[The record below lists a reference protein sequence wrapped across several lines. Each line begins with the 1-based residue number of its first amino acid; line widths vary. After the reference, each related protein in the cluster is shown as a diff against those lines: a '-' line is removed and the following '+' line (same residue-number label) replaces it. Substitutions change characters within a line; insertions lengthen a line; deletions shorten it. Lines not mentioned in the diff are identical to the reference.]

1 MIRQPF
7 KARTAEELIALLS
20 AVATAILAVIIIMLL
35 YFGREIIIPIA
46 LAILLSFVLAPLVGA
61 LQRVRVPRGLAVVG
75 VVLIA
80 FAFIFAMGSL
90 LATQLAQL
98 AGDLPRYQSTISEK
112 IQSFRETTAGRG
124 TLERASGM
132 LKDLSKE
139 LDKPKEAMTA
149 LEAGSS
155 PKAVPPKPVPVEV
168 RQPDPGALESLQSL
182 ISPLLHPLATTGII
196 VIFVIFILIQRED
209 LRNRLI
215 RLAGSHDLQRTTAA
229 LDDAAIRLSR
239 LFLIQLLLNGSFGII
254 IGTGLWLI
262 GVPSA
267 ILWGILAAVLRF
279 VPYIGAVIA
288 AAFPLALAVA
298 VDPTWTMLLWTV
310 ALFLV
315 VEPIVGHVIE
325 PLVYGQSTGLSPVA
339 VVASATF
346 WTALWGPIGLVLA
359 TPLTVCL
366 VVLGR
371 HVERLE
377 FLDVMFGDRPAL
389 SPPEIFYQRML
400 AGDPTEA
407 SEKAE
412 EFLKERSLSSYYD
425 EVALKGLR
433 LAQADVERGA
443 LDPERL
449 IKIRDAV
456 REFAGNI
463 SEHDDR
469 LPPKINPTTDV
480 EATSAVETVAED
492 APYENLPVLRKE
504 DLPPEWQGE
513 HPVLCVAGRSL
524 VDEAAAIML
533 GQLSTAHGL
542 SARVEGAE
550 ALSTANIF
558 RLETRGVAIVCL
570 VYMDATSPAHMRYSV
585 RRLRRKLPKATIIL
599 GCWMK
604 DMEPA
609 ALESLR
615 EGAKADLAASS
626 LGGAI
631 KLCIR
636 VDRFRRYFDNTFRDR
651 SLGTNAKTAALSEP
665 AALRRGRFVLATRK
679 SRQGFPRRPAVAL
692 RLPGGLLRR
701 AVLERNRAYL
711 AMGRTALR
719 GRPVRCRC
727 VGPTIPDG
735 VASVTSGDADQAS
748 VAVL

>member
-7 KARTAEELIALLS
+7 KARTSEELIALLS
-20 AVATAILAVIIIMLL
+20 AVATAILAVIIIMML

-46 LAILLSFVLAPLVGA
+46 LAILLSFVLAPLVGV

-75 VVLIA
+75 VVIFA
-80 FAFIFAMGSL
+80 FAAIFAMGSL
-90 LATQLAQL
+90 LASQLTQL

-112 IQSFRETTAGRG
+112 IQSFRDTTAGRG

-132 LKDLSKE
+132 LKDLRKQ
-139 LDKPKEAMTA
+139 LDKPKDAASA
-149 LEAGSS
+149 LGAGAILS
-155 PKAVPPKPVPVEV
+155 PKAPAPLAPVPVEV
-168 RQPDPGALESLQSL
+168 RQPEPGALESLQSL

-196 VIFVIFILIQRED
+196 IIFVIFILLQRED

-215 RLAGSHDLQRTTAA
+215 RLAGSNDLQRTTAA
-229 LDDAAIRLSR
+229 LDDAAGRLSR
-239 LFLIQLLLNGSFGII
+239 LFLIQLLLNGTFGVV

-279 VPYIGAVIA
+279 VPYIGAAIA

-298 VDPTWTMLLWTV
+298 VDPSWSMLLWTL

-315 VEPIVGHVIE
+315 VEPIIGHVIE
-325 PLVYGQSTGLSPVA
+325 PMVYGHSTGLSPVA

-407 SEKAE
+407 AEKAE

-425 EVALKGLR
+425 EVALKGLQ
-433 LAQADVERGA
+433 LAQVDAERGA
-443 LDPERL
+443 LNHERL
-449 IKIRDAV
+449 TKIRDAV
-456 REFAGNI
+456 SEFANDL
-463 SEHDDR
+463 SDQDDR
-469 LPPKINPTTDV
+469 PPPKVNSTTDA
-480 EATSAVETVAED
+480 EATSAVESVAED
-492 APYENLPVLRKE
+492 APYENLPILSKE

-524 VDEAAAIML
+524 IDEAAAIML

-542 SARVEGAE
+542 VARVEGAA
-550 ALSTANIF
+550 ALSTTNVF
-558 RLETRGVAIVCL
+558 RLETAGVAIVCL
-570 VYMDATSPAHMRYSV
+570 VYMDSSGSAHMRYSV

-604 DMEPA
+604 DINPA
-609 ALESLR
+609 ALEQLR
-615 EGAKADLAASS
+615 DGAKADLAAAS
-626 LGGAI
+626 LGEAI
-631 KLCIR
+631 KLCIEATGIESH
-636 VDRFRRYFDNTFRDR
+636 DQAPKQDKFSAT
-651 SLGTNAKTAALSEP
+651 TAA
-665 AALRRGRFVLATRK
+665 
-679 SRQGFPRRPAVAL
+679 
-692 RLPGGLLRR
+692 
-701 AVLERNRAYL
+701 
-711 AMGRTALR
+711 
-719 GRPVRCRC
+719 
-727 VGPTIPDG
+727 
-735 VASVTSGDADQAS
+735 
-748 VAVL
+748 

>member
-1 MIRQPF
+1 MVRQPF
-7 KARTAEELIALLS
+7 KARTPEEMIALLS
-20 AVATAILAVIIIMLL
+20 AVATAILAAIVIMVL

-46 LAILLSFVLAPLVGA
+46 LAILLSFVLAPLVGL
-61 LQRVRVPRGLAVVG
+61 LQRLRIPRGLAVVS
-75 VVLIA
+75 VVTIA
-80 FAFIFAMGSL
+80 FALIFAMGSL
-90 LATQLAQL
+90 LASQLTQL

-139 LDKPKEAMTA
+139 LDKPAATA
-149 LEAGSS
+149 PEGSLS
-155 PKAVPPKPVPVEV
+155 PRAAAPLKPVPVEV

-196 VIFVIFILIQRED
+196 VIFVIFILLQRED

-229 LDDAAIRLSR
+229 LDDAASRLSR
-239 LFLIQLLLNGSFGII
+239 LFLIQLLLNGSFGVV
-254 IGTGLWLI
+254 IGLGLWLI

-279 VPYIGAVIA
+279 VPYIGAAIA
-288 AAFPLALAVA
+288 AAFPLALSLA

-310 ALFLV
+310 ALFVV
-315 VEPIVGHVIE
+315 VEPVVGHVIE
-325 PLVYGQSTGLSPVA
+325 PMVYGHSTGLSPVA

-425 EVALKGLR
+425 EVALKGLQ
-433 LAQADVERGA
+433 LAHIDAERGA

-449 IKIRDAV
+449 AKIRDAV
-456 REFAGNI
+456 SEFANNI
-463 SEHDDR
+463 SEQEDR
-469 LPPKINPTTDV
+469 LLPKAKLTTDA

-492 APYENLPVLRKE
+492 APYENLPVLGKE
-504 DLPPEWQGE
+504 DLPPGWQGE

-524 VDEAAAIML
+524 LDEAAAIML

-542 SARVEGAE
+542 AARVEAAD

-558 RLETRGVAIVCL
+558 RLETAGVAIVCL
-570 VYMDATSPAHMRYSV
+570 VYMDAASPSHMRYSV
-585 RRLRRKLPKATIIL
+585 RRLRRKLPEATIIL
-599 GCWMK
+599 GCWLK

-609 ALESLR
+609 ALEVLR
-615 EGAKADLAASS
+615 EGAKADLAAAS
-626 LGGAI
+626 LGEAI
-631 KLCIR
+631 KLCIEATG
-636 VDRFRRYFDNTFRDR
+636 VEHQPD
-651 SLGTNAKTAALSEP
+651 TNEKEKPSKVTAA
-665 AALRRGRFVLATRK
+665 
-679 SRQGFPRRPAVAL
+679 
-692 RLPGGLLRR
+692 
-701 AVLERNRAYL
+701 
-711 AMGRTALR
+711 
-719 GRPVRCRC
+719 
-727 VGPTIPDG
+727 
-735 VASVTSGDADQAS
+735 
-748 VAVL
+748 

>member
-1 MIRQPF
+1 M
-7 KARTAEELIALLS
+7 
-20 AVATAILAVIIIMLL
+20 VL

-46 LAILLSFVLAPLVGA
+46 LAILLSFVLAPLVGL
-61 LQRVRVPRGLAVVG
+61 LQRLRIPRGLAVVS
-75 VVLIA
+75 VVTIA
-80 FAFIFAMGSL
+80 FALIFAMGSL
-90 LATQLAQL
+90 LASQLTQL

-139 LDKPKEAMTA
+139 LDKPKEAATA
-149 LEAGSS
+149 QEGTLS
-155 PKAVPPKPVPVEV
+155 PRAATPLKPVPVEV

-196 VIFVIFILIQRED
+196 VIFVIFILLQRED

-229 LDDAAIRLSR
+229 LDDAASRLSR
-239 LFLIQLLLNGSFGII
+239 LFLIQLLLNGSFGVI
-254 IGTGLWLI
+254 IGLGLWLI

-279 VPYIGAVIA
+279 VPYIGAAIA
-288 AAFPLALAVA
+288 AAFPLALALA
-298 VDPTWTMLLWTV
+298 ADPTWTV
-310 ALFLV
+310 ALFVV
-315 VEPIVGHVIE
+315 VEPVVGHVIE
-325 PLVYGQSTGLSPVA
+325 PMVYGHSTGLSPVA

-425 EVALKGLR
+425 EVALKGLQ
-433 LAQADVERGA
+433 LAHFDAERGA

-449 IKIRDAV
+449 AKIRDAV
-456 REFAGNI
+456 SEFANNI
-463 SEHDDR
+463 SEQEDR
-469 LPPKINPTTDV
+469 PLPKAKLTTDA
-480 EATSAVETVAED
+480 EASSAVETVAED
-492 APYENLPVLRKE
+492 APYENLPVLKKE
-504 DLPPEWQGE
+504 DLPSEWQGE
-513 HPVLCVAGRSL
+513 HTVLCVAGRSL
-524 VDEAAAIML
+524 LDEAAAIML

-542 SARVEGAE
+542 AARVEAAD

-558 RLETRGVAIVCL
+558 RLETAGVAIVCL
-570 VYMDATSPAHMRYSV
+570 VYMDAASPSHMRYSV
-585 RRLRRKLPKATIIL
+585 RRLRRKLPEATIIL
-599 GCWMK
+599 GCWLK

-615 EGAKADLAASS
+615 EGAKADLAAAS
-626 LGGAI
+626 LGEAI
-631 KLCIR
+631 KLCIEATGLEPHPNLNEKDQPSK
-636 VDRFRRYFDNTFRDR
+636 V
-651 SLGTNAKTAALSEP
+651 TAA
-665 AALRRGRFVLATRK
+665 
-679 SRQGFPRRPAVAL
+679 
-692 RLPGGLLRR
+692 
-701 AVLERNRAYL
+701 
-711 AMGRTALR
+711 
-719 GRPVRCRC
+719 
-727 VGPTIPDG
+727 
-735 VASVTSGDADQAS
+735 
-748 VAVL
+748 

>member
-7 KARTAEELIALLS
+7 RARTSEELIALLS
-20 AVATAILAVIIIMLL
+20 AVATPILAFIIITTL
-35 YFGREIIIPIA
+35 YFGREIFVPIA
-46 LAILLSFVLAPLVGA
+46 LAILLSFVLAPLVGV
-61 LQRVRVPRGLAVVG
+61 LQRIRMPRGLAVVS
-75 VVLIA
+75 VVILA
-80 FAFIFAMGSL
+80 FVLIFAMGSL
-90 LATQLAQL
+90 LATQLTQL

-139 LDKPKEAMTA
+139 LEKPKDAA
-149 LEAGSS
+149 AGTGSILS
-155 PKAVPPKPVPVEV
+155 PKAPAPLTPVPVEV
-168 RQPDPGALESLQSL
+168 RQPDPSALESLQSL

-196 VIFVIFILIQRED
+196 IIFVIFILLQRED

-229 LDDAAIRLSR
+229 LDDAAGRLSR
-239 LFLIQLLLNGSFGII
+239 LFLIQLLLNGTFGVV
-254 IGTGLWLI
+254 IGLGLWLI
-262 GVPSA
+262 GIPSA

-279 VPYIGAVIA
+279 VPYIGAAIA

-298 VDPTWTMLLWTV
+298 VDPSWSMLLWTI

-325 PLVYGQSTGLSPVA
+325 PMVFGHSTGLSPVA

-389 SPPEIFYQRML
+389 IPPEIFYQRML

-407 SEKAE
+407 AEKAE

-425 EVALKGLR
+425 EVALKGLQ
-433 LAQADVERGA
+433 LAQVDAERGA
-443 LDPERL
+443 LDDERL
-449 IKIRDAV
+449 TKIRDAV
-456 REFAGNI
+456 DEFTNNL
-463 SEHDDR
+463 SDQDDR
-469 LPPKINPTTDV
+469 LPPKLRSTTDA
-480 EATSAVETVAED
+480 EATSAVESVAED
-492 APYENLPVLRKE
+492 APYEDLPVLSKGE
-504 DLPPEWQGE
+504 LPSEWQSE
-513 HPVLCVAGRSL
+513 YPVLCVAGRSFL
-524 VDEAAAIML
+524 DEAAAIML

-542 SARVEGAE
+542 AARVEGAQ

-558 RLETRGVAIVCL
+558 RLETTGVAVVCL
-570 VYMDATSPAHMRYSV
+570 VYMDGSGPAHMRYSV

-604 DMEPA
+604 DMDPA
-609 ALESLR
+609 GLELLR
-615 EGAKADLAASS
+615 DGAKADLVAAS
-626 LGGAI
+626 LGEAI
-631 KLCIR
+631 KLCIEATGIDSHR
-636 VDRFRRYFDNTFRDR
+636 HTTEQDELSAT
-651 SLGTNAKTAALSEP
+651 TA
-665 AALRRGRFVLATRK
+665 V
-679 SRQGFPRRPAVAL
+679 
-692 RLPGGLLRR
+692 
-701 AVLERNRAYL
+701 
-711 AMGRTALR
+711 
-719 GRPVRCRC
+719 
-727 VGPTIPDG
+727 
-735 VASVTSGDADQAS
+735 
-748 VAVL
+748 